1 MEISVKNKIFHTQ
14 DLCLRT
20 NLRCAKDSARMEIKM
35 SNNQINNEEKKD
47 LHINESILSDEI
59 REDQK
64 KNRTNHMEY
73 MPDMEVL
80 DSDIDKQVIAAMNNY
95 DYDKYTAKDV
105 ENAINAVNR
114 TPEDFAALLSP
125 AALPYLEQMAQA
137 AKIEKEKHFGN
148 SICFFTPI
156 YIANYCE
163 NYCIYCGFNCH
174 NKIKRAKLNYEEIEE
189 EMQAIAKT
197 GLQEILILTGESKK
211 MSSVEYIGE
220 ACKIARK
227 YFKVIGLEVYPM
239 NSDEYAYLHKCGAD
253 YVTVFQE
260 TYNSDKYETLH
271 LSGHKRIYPYRL
283 NAQERALK
291 GGMRGVG
298 FAALLGLD
306 DFRKDAFATG
316 MHAYLLQRKYP
327 HAEIAFSCPR
337 LRPIINN
344 DRINPKDVHEAQLL
358 QVVTAYRLFMPFASI
373 TVSTRE
379 CARVRDNL
387 MNIAATKISAG
398 VSTGIGS
405 HSDDIED
412 SDRGDEQFEIS
423 DGRNVKEVYNDLVK
437 IGLQPVMSDYIY
449 VG

>member
-1 MEISVKNKIFHTQ
+1 
-14 DLCLRT
+14 
-20 NLRCAKDSARMEIKM
+20 MEIKF

-412 SDRGDEQFEIS
+412 SDKGDEQFEIS